1 LRLNEIVIDQE
12 TTTVTGE
19 LDTRDIIGVTSDS
32 REVAPGWLFAALP
45 GSKVNGAAFI
55 PDALRAGATVILAA
69 PGVSLPADAPARAIL
84 LTDKTPRKAFTRFAA
99 AIQGGAQPETVA
111 AVTGTNGKTSTVTF
125 ARQLWDGLGLSG
137 ASMGTIG
144 AFAKGYDRPGR
155 LTTPDPVTLHRFL
168 AELAAAGATHL
179 ALEASSHGLD
189 QFRLDGTHIQAAAFT
204 NLSRDHLDYHGDMA
218 GYLAA
223 KTRLFTEVLAEGGTA
238 VLNADSP
245 EFPALA
251 KACRDRGLKVISFG
265 HHRADLAIQART
277 PLSDGQSL
285 TLSLLGERREIHL
298 PLAGDFQA
306 MNVLCALGLVLATTD
321 MDQRAFDLLSSLS
334 GVPGR
339 MELVAT
345 RTNGAAV
352 YVDYAHTPDALE
364 TVLKALR
371 PHCTGRLVCVFG
383 CGGDRDRGKRPEM
396 GRIAETLSDVAI
408 LTDDNPRTEDP
419 AAIRA
424 EVKAGC
430 PSALEIGDR
439 STAIRDA
446 VALLNAGDLLVIAGK
461 GHETGQ
467 TVGTV
472 VHPFLDADHARDAV
486 RAVDHARAP
495 VRETKQ

>member
-1 LRLNEIVIDQE
+1 MQLDKILTGQE
-12 TTTVTGE
+12 TPTVRVGGWDNRE
-19 LDTRDIIGVTSDS
+19 IKGVTADS

-45 GSKVNGAAFI
+45 GVKVDGAAFI
-55 PDALRAGATVILAA
+55 SDALRAGAAVILAA
-69 PGVSLPADAPARAIL
+69 PGTTLPTDAPDGTIL
-84 LTDKTPRKAFTRFAA
+84 LTDPNPRKAFTLFVAA
-99 AIQGGAQPETVA
+99 SQGNAQPETVA

-125 ARQLWDGLGLSG
+125 ARQLWDALGLSG

-155 LTTPDPVTLHRFL
+155 LTTPDPVTLHRLL

-189 QFRLDGTHIQAAAFT
+189 QYRLDGARIQAAAFT

-218 GYLAA
+218 RYLAA

-238 VLNADSP
+238 VLNADGP
-245 EFPALA
+245 EFPALSEV
-251 KACRDRGLKVISFG
+251 CRNRGLAVLSFG
-265 HHRADLAIQART
+265 HGAADLAILDRRPQT
-277 PLSDGQSL
+277 DGQDL
-285 TLSLLGERREIHL
+285 TLSLLGERRDIHL

-306 MNVLCALGLVLATTD
+306 MNVLCALGLVLATTG
-321 MDQRAFDLLSSLS
+321 MNPRAFDLLPSLT

-345 RTNGAAV
+345 RANGAAV
-352 YVDYAHTPDALE
+352 YVDFAHTPDALE

-371 PHCTGRLVCVFG
+371 PHCAGRLVCVFG

-396 GRIAETLSDVAI
+396 GRIAEELADIAI
-408 LTDDNPRTEDP
+408 VTDDNPRTEDP
-419 AAIRA
+419 ATIRA
-424 EVKAGC
+424 EIKAAC
-430 PSALEIGDR
+430 PSAREIGDR
-439 STAIRDA
+439 DAAIREA
-446 VALLNAGDLLVIAGK
+446 VALLESGDLLVIAGK

-467 TVGTV
+467 TVGAV

-486 RAVDHARAP
+486 READ
-495 VRETKQ
+495 Q